1 MSDSVFSPF
10 FPSDVSEKALR
21 AVTRDG
27 LLTVDDVTANVRK
40 ATWTRVGFAAVMAV
54 LSLAVLPPVVAGGW
68 LALIAVW
75 ELVIRVAIED
85 RIVTPAAQRSQHEG
99 FCWLAALHFVGGLAF
114 TAYPVL
120 AWSTG
125 DAIGMVLATAW
136 ICSSANHVFVYFAP
150 NRLVT
155 WACLGPVA
163 LCALVAPFTVAG
175 FTVSALVASATL
187 GALILSAGMMGFDR
201 RVLLGSLAKHAA
213 ARMSA
218 EQANAAKS
226 QFLATMSH
234 ELRTPLNAVIGYA
247 ELIEEEAGAGAV
259 AGDAEKI
266 RDAARQ
272 LLGVIDVILDL
283 SKLETGAIA
292 LDRERVEV
300 AALFEQLR
308 ESAPALAAA
317 NGNTLSIAELTPLGQ
332 AEIDQRRLYQ
342 SIMQLVSNAAKFTKN
357 GEIKVTGAR
366 RVVNG
371 RARLEFAVADTG
383 IGISPEEQARIFE
396 PFVQAEGDSARRYEG
411 AGLGLTLVR
420 RLARLMDGDVT
431 LVSTPGRGSTFT
443 LWIDAGPA

>member
-1 MSDSVFSPF
+1 MSDSAFSTLF
-10 FPSDVSEKALR
+10 SSDFADKALR
-21 AVTRDG
+21 ATTRDG
-27 LLTVDDVTANVRK
+27 LLSVADVTANVRK

-68 LALIAVW
+68 LALIAAW

-85 RIVTPAAQRSQHEG
+85 RVVTPAAQRSQQKG
-99 FCWLAALHFVGGLAF
+99 FYWLAGVHFIGGLAF

-136 ICSSANHVFVYFAP
+136 ICSSANHVFVYFSP

-163 LCALVAPFTVAG
+163 LCALVAPFTVSG
-175 FTVSALVASATL
+175 FTLSALVASATL
-187 GALILSAGMMGFDR
+187 AALIVSAGMMGFDR

-247 ELIEEEAGAGAV
+247 ELIEEEAQGAV
-259 AGDAEKI
+259 AQDAEKI

-283 SKLETGAIA
+283 SKLETGAVA

-317 NGNTLSIAELTPLGQ
+317 NGNTVTIVETTPLGQ
-332 AEIDQRRLYQ
+332 AEIDHRRLYQ

-357 GEIKVTGAR
+357 GEIKITGAR
-366 RVVNG
+366 RVVDG

-383 IGISPEEQARIFE
+383 IGISPEQQTRIFE

-443 LWIDAGPA
+443 LWIDAGSA